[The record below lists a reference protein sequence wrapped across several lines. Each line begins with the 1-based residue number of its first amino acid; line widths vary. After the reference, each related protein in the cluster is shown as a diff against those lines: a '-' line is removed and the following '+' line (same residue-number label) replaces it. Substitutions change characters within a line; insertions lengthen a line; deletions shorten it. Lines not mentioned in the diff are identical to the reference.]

1 MKSINLRIFYII
13 IFPCRLGLRGVRT
26 LAVAKTVPGNVQQWE
41 FLGLLT
47 FLDPPRADTKQVLS
61 TYEIYVT
68 DITVTHKREF
78 IVFCLCSCSY
88 IFVKIYN
95 TFSYSYHTVIV
106 EIK

>member
-47 FLDPPRADTKQVLS
+47 FLDPPRADTKQVLP

-68 DITVTHKREF
+68 DITETHNESLF
-78 IVFCLCSCSY
+78 FCLCNCSY

-95 TFSYSYHTVIV
+95 TFSYSYHTIIL